1 MRTNFLL
8 ALLCLCLQMSW
19 AQTAYWTSYNFTVK
33 PGSDATVLQLANDY
47 FAANPTAEGVSAY
60 LYENHFRDQDNNY
73 SHSFIW
79 AGSLDAMGNQYATDA
94 GDAWELF
101 LTKMGNHIES
111 FHSAG
116 MGDRVASV
124 NDPSSPKPI
133 QVYFFLNVNDGKQFK
148 KAFDA
153 YAPNRPKNHHVLL
166 GGFGPG
172 RSPAGETH
180 WVIVG
185 VNSFK
190 EAMDIAGY
198 RRGNTK
204 EEKAW
209 DAYIA
214 NNGGA
219 SVVRT
224 GLRILLGNW

>member
-1 MRTNFLL
+1 
-8 ALLCLCLQMSW
+8 
-19 AQTAYWTSYNFTVK
+19 
-33 PGSDATVLQLANDY
+33 
-47 FAANPTAEGVSAY
+47 
-60 LYENHFRDQDNNY
+60 
-73 SHSFIW
+73 
-79 AGSLDAMGNQYATDA
+79 
-94 GDAWELF
+94 
-101 LTKMGNHIES
+101 MGNHIES
-111 FHSAG
+111 FIVQAWVIALLQSMIRHHL
-116 MGDRVASV
+116 
-124 NDPSSPKPI
+124 NQFKLL
-133 QVYFFLNVNDGKQFK
+133 FLNVNDGKQF

-180 WVIVG
+180 WIIVG